1 MLKAPSSENHLPETN
16 RNPPTLA
23 EWLHQIAL
31 RKPPLLNRGKT
42 LVSPWTPVSIHTRL
56 LQKAS

>member
-1 MLKAPSSENHLPETN
+1 MTPTPNSENHLPETN

-31 RKPPLLNRGKT
+31 RKPPLLNRGKC
-42 LVSPWTPVSIHTRL
+42 LVSPESPVSIHTRL

>member
-1 MLKAPSSENHLPETN
+1 MTPTPNSENHLPETN
-16 RNPPTLA
+16 RTPPTLEA
-23 EWLHQIAL
+23 WLLQIAL

-42 LVSPWTPVSIHTRL
+42 LVSPESPVSIHTRL

>member
-16 RNPPTLA
+16 RTPPTLEA
-23 EWLHQIAL
+23 WLLQIAQ
-31 RKPPLLNRGKT
+31 RKPPLLNRGKC
-42 LVSPWTPVSIHTRL
+42 LVSPESPVSIHTRL